1 MCFSFEA
8 DLTAAAVLTPLG
20 VYTLRAAKTRS
31 QLAVASIPL
40 FFAAHQ
46 GVEALVWLGTDG
58 HASAAVES
66 FATYL
71 YLVMAQMIL
80 PVLVPLAV
88 AAIEHDRRKRIY
100 MIVSAIGGA
109 YVTFR
114 FGWILVSEGATAYP
128 LDRTMVYKT
137 PTDMGPLG
145 GIMYL
150 NATVITT
157 IVASGKYLKLFG
169 AANAIGISMAGWL
182 RWEAVTSVWCI
193 YAAMISGL
201 ILLHLKMVEDERR
214 GGDADRRRGSVPAAD
229 GTDPRQAHGPP
240 AAIASSGASVPPGG

>member
-8 DLTAAAVLTPLG
+8 DLAAAAVLTPLG
-20 VYTLRAAKTRS
+20 VLTLRAAKTRN
-31 QLAVASIPL
+31 QIAVASIPL

-46 GVEALVWLGTDG
+46 GVEAFVWLGSSGD
-58 HASAAVES
+58 ASAAVES
-66 FATYL
+66 FAIYAYL
-71 YLVMAQMIL
+71 AMAQMIL
-80 PVLVPLAV
+80 PILVPLAV
-88 AAIEHDRRKRIY
+88 MAIEPDRRRRVY
-100 MIVSAIGGA
+100 MAVSAVGGA
-109 YVTFR
+109 LVALR

-145 GIMYL
+145 GILYL

-157 IVASGKYLKLFG
+157 LFASGRYIKLFG
-169 AANAIGISMAGWL
+169 AANVIGISMAGWL

-201 ILLHLKMVEDERR
+201 ILLHLKLTNDDLPGGGAGTGRR
-214 GGDADRRRGSVPAAD
+214 DD
-229 GTDPRQAHGPP
+229 
-240 AAIASSGASVPPGG
+240 AIAGRQSAEPDAVAAPAG